1 MNNKSIFGQVLY
13 RDVVDPYL
21 LSIHDI
27 CIILAIQAFQ
37 IQMYITFCKMH
48 GNFENVHDL
57 WHTYW
62 AHFNF
67 NINKSNLY
75 FYF

>member
-57 WHTYW
+57 
-62 AHFNF
+62 
-67 NINKSNLY
+67 
-75 FYF
+75 